1 MIVSYILRQAQSRI
15 SALILIDC
23 GASAYAFIDKTFAQ
37 QHNLPQH
44 QLKYPRRLQG
54 FDGQL
59 ALTGNITY
67 IVETTMAIGTYIE
80 RLFLFVIGLKYYPIV
95 LGHP

>member
-1 MIVSYILRQAQSRI
+1 MIVSCILRQAQSRI

-37 QHNLPQH
+37 QHNFPQH

-54 FDGQL
+54 FDGQP
-59 ALTGNITY
+59 ALTGNITHV
-67 IVETTMAIGTYIE
+67 VETTMAIGTHIE
-80 RLFLFVIGLKYYPIV
+80 RLFLFVTGLKYYPIV
-95 LGHP
+95 LEYP